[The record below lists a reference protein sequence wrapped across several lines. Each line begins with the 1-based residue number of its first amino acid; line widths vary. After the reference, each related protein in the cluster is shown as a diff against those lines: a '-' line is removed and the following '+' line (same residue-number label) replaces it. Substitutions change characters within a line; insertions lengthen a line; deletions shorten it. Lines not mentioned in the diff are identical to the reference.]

1 MFVVITTRQ
10 PLLFSFKRSIYAG
23 MTVLWATRCTEN
35 VRRQLTRD
43 VKPNVTGVPGF
54 WLLTALA
61 LNVINSVVDNFY
73 TVWPAFDLDFCL
85 CMGEDHRIQNRAHRS
100 RSRIMVSKDGNVA
113 GLSTFLDRGQFFR
126 HS

>member
-1 MFVVITTRQ
+1 MVHGEISPIVHLDQAVSPMFVVITTRQ

-61 LNVINSVVDNFY
+61 LNVINSVVDNF
-73 TVWPAFDLDFCL
+73 
-85 CMGEDHRIQNRAHRS
+85 
-100 RSRIMVSKDGNVA
+100 
-113 GLSTFLDRGQFFR
+113 
-126 HS
+126 